1 MKQRR
6 TVPSVI
12 LATAFSIS
20 VTALAAAPNHFK
32 HTEVTVTYY
41 DLDVHSEKGAKTLY
55 SRLQRAS
62 RKACAL
68 RGRGISSLRE
78 VADAK
83 RCYAESLSAAVE
95 RIDSKPL
102 TRLHSG

>member
-6 TVPSVI
+6 TALSIVLAAALSV
-12 LATAFSIS
+12 S
-20 VTALAAAPNHFK
+20 VTAMAAGPNQFK
-32 HTEVTVTYY
+32 QTKVTVTYY
-41 DLDVHSEKGAKTLY
+41 DLNIHSDKGAKTLY

-68 RGRGISSLRE
+68 RGRGIHSLRE

-83 RCYAESLSAAVE
+83 RCYSESLSAAVD
-95 RIDSKPL
+95 RIDSEAL

>member
-1 MKQRR
+1 MNQR
-6 TVPSVI
+6 
-12 LATAFSIS
+12 SIAS
-20 VTALAAAPNHFK
+20 IAILAAALSFSLTAGAAGPDSFK
-32 HTEVTVTYY
+32 RTKVTVQYY
-41 DLDVHSEKGAKTLY
+41 DLDVHSYAGARTLY

-95 RIDSKPL
+95 KIDSEAL
-102 TRLHSG
+102 TQLHSS

>member
-1 MKQRR
+1 MKQRSIV
-6 TVPSVI
+6 TGVVFAAVLFLSV
-12 LATAFSIS
+12 AS
-20 VTALAAAPNHFK
+20 LAAAPDQFK
-32 HTEVTVTYY
+32 QTEVIVEYY
-41 DLDVHSEKGAKTLY
+41 DLDIHSDKGAKTLY

-83 RCYAESLSAAVE
+83 RCYSESLSAAVE
-95 RIDSKPL
+95 QIDSKAL
-102 TRLHSG
+102 KRLHSG